1 MTPTITLKDLTPE
14 QKKAIAQE
22 LKEEEKAAKAAKA
35 TNKES
40 LKKLENE
47 VAVKHVGFFI
57 FNRNDI
63 EKGIVE
69 LFKDLEPI
77 IDLRCEVFGNE
88 K

>member
-1 MTPTITLKDLTPE
+1 MTQTITLKDLTPE

-22 LKEEEKAAKAAKA
+22 LKDEAIAAKVAKA

-57 FNRNDI
+57 FNR
-63 EKGIVE
+63 
-69 LFKDLEPI
+69 LF
-77 IDLRCEVFGNE
+77 R
-88 K
+88 